1 MTMPEKNTLRIRS
14 IFLALLMP
22 LLSIPS
28 GMAEPVSGSQV
39 LKMAEKSQRVLNR
52 PQPILRVAV
61 ADPEV
66 LDVEMVTSR
75 EMLMTAKRQGATEM
89 RLWVRG
95 APMELLRILVGP
107 AAPAVDFQTQVRS
120 DIRIVEV
127 SRRALKES
135 GISLAKNTA
144 NTTVSITPPGGLSGV
159 SGLGSGSLTLES
171 ASGFLP
177 IAQAFNLV
185 SGNADK
191 GLLGVISLLEGNG
204 FAYTLAE
211 PSLTVMSGETASF
224 LAGGEIPIPVSQG
237 ATGAVS
243 IQFRD
248 FGVRLTLTPT
258 VLDPQRIVVKVAP
271 EVSELDFSS
280 AVSSAGVTVPGLR
293 VRRTETTVQLADGE
307 SFVISGLLSV
317 ENSSNVDKV
326 PLLGDIPILGA
337 FFKSTRLE
345 RGDKELIM
353 VVTPHLVRA
362 LERHGPGPDLPG
374 EGYRQYNP
382 GIAELMFFESGDFD
396 RLEGGF
402 SE

>member
-1 MTMPEKNTLRIRS
+1 MTRLAKKTMQIAK
-14 IFLALLMP
+14 ALLVLAM
-22 LLSIPS
+22 LVHSLSS
-28 GMAEPVSGSQV
+28 A
-39 LKMAEKSQRVLNR
+39 MAEKMAVPEILKMDAKSQHVLTR
-52 PQPILRVAV
+52 PQPLLRVAV

-66 LDVEMVTSR
+66 IDVEMVTSR
-75 EMLMTAKRQGATEM
+75 EMLLTAKRQGTTEM

-95 APMELLRILVGP
+95 SPMELLRIMVGP
-107 AAPAVDFQTQVRS
+107 PAPAMDFDTQVRS
-120 DIRIVEV
+120 DIRVVEV

-135 GISLAKNTA
+135 GISLAKSTSS
-144 NTTVSITPPGGLSGV
+144 TTLSITPPGILSGV
-159 SGLGSGSLTLES
+159 SGLGSGNLSLQS
-171 ASGFLP
+171 GSGFLP
-177 IAQAFNLV
+177 LAQAFNLV
-185 SGNADK
+185 AGNADK
-191 GLLGVISLLEGNG
+191 GLLGVIGLLEGNG

-224 LAGGEIPIPVSQG
+224 LAGGEIPIPVSHG
-237 ATGAVS
+237 TTGTVS
-243 IQFRD
+243 IQYRD

-280 AVSSAGVTVPGLR
+280 AVSTAGVTVPGLR
-293 VRRTETTVQLADGE
+293 VRRTSTTVQLADGE
-307 SFVISGLLSV
+307 SFVISGLISV
-317 ENSSNVDKV
+317 ENSSIVDKV
-326 PLLGDIPILGA
+326 PYLGDIPILGA

-362 LERHGPGPDLPG
+362 LDRNAPPPALPG

-382 GIAELMFFESGDFD
+382 GVAELMFFETGDYE

-402 SE
+402 SN